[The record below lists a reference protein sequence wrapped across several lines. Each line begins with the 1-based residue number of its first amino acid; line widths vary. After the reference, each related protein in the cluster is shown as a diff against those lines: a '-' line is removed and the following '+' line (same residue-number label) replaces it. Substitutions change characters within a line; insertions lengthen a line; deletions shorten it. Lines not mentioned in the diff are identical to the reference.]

1 MPNGG
6 KLIVRATPVLLEN
19 TEAVGIEFA
28 DTGEGIPAKNLE
40 KIWEP
45 FFTTK
50 PEGKGTGL
58 GLAICRRIVE
68 EPGGTI
74 EIESPEGA
82 GTTVRMVFPAT
93 AEFPSANFG

>member
-1 MPNGG
+1 
-6 KLIVRATPVLLEN
+6 LIVRATPEYLEN
-19 TEAVGIEFA
+19 AEAVGIEFA
-28 DTGEGIPAKNLE
+28 DNGEGIPPKNLE

-74 EIESPEGA
+74 VIKSPAGG

-93 AEFPSANFG
+93 AKFPSTNFE